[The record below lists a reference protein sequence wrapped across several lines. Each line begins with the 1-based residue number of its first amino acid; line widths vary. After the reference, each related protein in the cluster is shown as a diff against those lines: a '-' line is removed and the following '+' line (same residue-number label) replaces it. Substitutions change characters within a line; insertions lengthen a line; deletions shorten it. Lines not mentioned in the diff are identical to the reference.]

1 MALWNSDDMQRRFQE
16 WVKYHIDEEAFD
28 NIVSDMNWSGKATGS
43 RSINKN
49 DRYLTQELGGEII
62 TTKDGVL
69 IPLEAG
75 DGVIPAQLTKNLFE
89 MARNY
94 PNLPGTEMVQIP
106 NLPNSGMK
114 QNITVTYGSL
124 LTVNGNVDK

>member
-1 MALWNSDDMQRRFQE
+1 MSQIADIFKKYDVPFDYATLNAGSYTSSYPVRDLGFASGTRR
-16 WVKYHIDEEAFD
+16 I
-28 NIVSDMNWSGKATGS
+28 GKNMSAW
-43 RSINKN
+43 
-49 DRYLTQELGGEII
+49 TQE
-62 TTKDGVL
+62 DGTEL
-69 IPLEAG
+69 IVRPSDGAILTPLKAG
-75 DGVIPAQLTKNLFE
+75 DGVIPADLTKNLFE